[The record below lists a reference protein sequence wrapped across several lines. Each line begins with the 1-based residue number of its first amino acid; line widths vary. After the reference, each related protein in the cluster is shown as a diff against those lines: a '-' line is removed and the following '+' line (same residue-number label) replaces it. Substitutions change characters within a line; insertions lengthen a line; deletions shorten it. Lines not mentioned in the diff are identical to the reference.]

1 MRLEK
6 YIGKSYADTWIWV
19 IFTLLALGS
28 ILIIYSSTSS
38 LAYIQKAG
46 NTEYY
51 LLRQAILLMVGVG
64 ILYASHLIN
73 YKYYGKFALP
83 ALLFVCI
90 PLLLYTIC
98 FADPINEARRW
109 IQLPVVGF
117 TIQSSDI
124 AKLGLI
130 VYVAYALSK
139 KRRQQLGLK
148 DFLKAFGLP
157 ILVICGLIAPAD
169 LSTAVLL
176 FTTCLALMFIG
187 AVPLKELGKYVG
199 LCSLAFIVYLVASDL
214 SGASNRLPTWKNR
227 IMAYTSAEVGHQ
239 EKQAK
244 IAIATGGLT
253 GKGPGKSVQKN
264 FLPHPYSD
272 FIFAILIEE
281 YGLIAGLGVLVLY
294 ILLLWRALL
303 IFRKSPGAFGAF
315 LAFGLMMM
323 LVFQALVNMMV
334 TVGIFPVTGI
344 PLPFVSMGGTSLF
357 FSCAA
362 LGIVLSVSRYIEIN
376 SKPKKQKQK
385 KKKYALG

>member
-1 MRLEK
+1 M
-6 YIGKSYADTWIWV
+6 
-19 IFTLLALGS
+19 
-28 ILIIYSSTSS
+28 
-38 LAYIQKAG
+38 
-46 NTEYY
+46 Y
-51 LLRQAILLMVGVG
+51 LLLGVG
-64 ILYASHLIN
+64 ALLIAHRIN
-73 YKYYGKFALP
+73 YKWYGKIALP
-83 ALLFVCI
+83 LLLFVCI

-117 TIQSSDI
+117 TLQSSDV

-130 VYVAYALSK
+130 IYIAFALSK
-139 KRRQQLGLK
+139 KRGKKLSFK
-148 DFLKAFGLP
+148 DFLKTFGAP
-157 ILVICGLIAPAD
+157 VLVICGLIAPAD

-176 FTTCLALMFIG
+176 FVTCIALMFIG
-187 AVPLKELGKYVG
+187 AIPFKKITKLVG
-199 LCSLAFIVYLVASDL
+199 LCAFFFLLYITASAL
-214 SGASNRLPTWKNR
+214 SGESNRIATWKNR
-227 IMAYTSAEVGHQ
+227 LIAYSSAEVGHQ

-272 FIFAILIEE
+272 FIYAIIIEE
-281 YGLIAGLGVLVLY
+281 YGILAGFFVLGLY

-323 LVFQALVNMMV
+323 LVIQALVNMLV
-334 TVGIFPVTGI
+334 TVGVFPVTGI
-344 PLPFVSMGGTSLF
+344 PLPLVSMGGTSLL

-362 LGIVLSVSRYIEIN
+362 LGIVLSVSRYIELN
-376 SKPKKQKQK
+376 DKPKKKKIK

>member
-19 IFTLLALGS
+19 IFILLALGS

-51 LLRQAILLMVGVG
+51 LLRQAIYLMMGVGV
-64 ILYASHLIN
+64 LFAAHTIN
-73 YKYYGKFALP
+73 YKWYGKFALP

-98 FADPINEARRW
+98 FAEPINEARRW

-117 TIQSSDI
+117 TLQSSDV

-130 VYVAYALSK
+130 IYTAFALSK
-139 KRRQQLGLK
+139 KRKKRLSFK
-148 DFLKAFGLP
+148 DFFKVFGLP

-169 LSTAVLL
+169 LSTAILL
-176 FTTCLALMFIG
+176 FATCLALLFVG
-187 AVPLKELGKYVG
+187 AIPLKRIGKYVG
-199 LCSLAFIVYLVASDL
+199 LCLAVFTIYLVVSDL
-214 SGASNRLPTWKNR
+214 SGMSNRFPTWKNR
-227 IMAYTSAEVGHQ
+227 LMAYTSTEVGHQ

-272 FIFAILIEE
+272 FIFAIIIEE
-281 YGLIAGLGVLVLY
+281 YGAFAGLGVLVLY

-323 LVFQALVNMMV
+323 LVVQALVNMMV

-344 PLPFVSMGGTSLF
+344 PLPFVSMGGTSLL

-362 LGIVLSVSRYIEIN
+362 LGIVLSVSRYIESN
-376 SKPKKQKQK
+376 GKPKKQKVK

>member
-1 MRLEK
+1 LQLEK

-19 IFTLLALGS
+19 IFILLALGS
-28 ILIIYSSTSS
+28 ILAIYSSTSS

-51 LLRQAILLMVGVG
+51 LLRQAVYLILG
-64 ILYASHLIN
+64 ICVLFGAHTIN
-73 YKYYGKFALP
+73 YKWYGKFAKP
-83 ALLFVCI
+83 ALLLICI

-98 FADPINEARRW
+98 FAEPINEARRW
-109 IQLPVVGF
+109 IQLPMVGF
-117 TIQSSDI
+117 TLQSSDV

-130 VYVAYALSK
+130 IYIAFSLSK
-139 KRRQQLGLK
+139 KRKKNLSFK
-148 DFLKAFGLP
+148 EFFKAFGLP
-157 ILVICGLIAPAD
+157 VMVICGLIAPAD
-169 LSTAVLL
+169 LSTALLL
-176 FTTCLALMFIG
+176 FVTCVALMFIG
-187 AVPLKELGKYVG
+187 SISLKQIGKYVG
-199 LCSLAFIVYLVASDL
+199 LCVLVFVAYLITSDV
-214 SGASNRLPTWKNR
+214 SGISNRFPTWKNR
-227 IMAYTSAEVGHQ
+227 LIAYTSAEVGHQ

-272 FIFAILIEE
+272 FIFAIIIEE
-281 YGLIAGLGVLVLY
+281 YGILAGLFVLVLY

-323 LVFQALVNMMV
+323 LVIQALVNMLV
-334 TVGIFPVTGI
+334 TVGVFPVTGI
-344 PLPFVSMGGTSLF
+344 PLPLVSMGGTSLL

-362 LGIVLSVSRYIEIN
+362 LGIVLSVSRYIELN
-376 SKPKKQKQK
+376 DKPKKKKVK